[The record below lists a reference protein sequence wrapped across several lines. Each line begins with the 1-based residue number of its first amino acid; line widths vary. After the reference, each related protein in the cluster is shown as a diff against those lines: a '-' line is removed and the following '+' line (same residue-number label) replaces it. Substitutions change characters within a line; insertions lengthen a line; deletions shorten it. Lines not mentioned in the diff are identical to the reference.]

1 MKCKTC
7 VIGLRVRWLH
17 NADMLKLQ
25 EKQADYAKKEKAH
38 ENRIKMQMNLKKLSS
53 QAQERLDELQNEV
66 IVSEPQILQQS
77 PATNKSKKFS
87 VR

>member
-1 MKCKTC
+1 
-7 VIGLRVRWLH
+7 
-17 NADMLKLQ
+17 
-25 EKQADYAKKEKAH
+25 
-38 ENRIKMQMNLKKLSS
+38 MQMNLKKLSS